1 MKRSLVVT
9 LALFVAANFSYGQ
22 KDPVLMTVG
31 ENDVTKSEFEQI
43 FFKNYKKESVSKEDL
58 DEYMVLYK
66 KFKLK
71 VTEAEHL
78 GLDTV
83 QKFTKELNGYRNQ
96 LARPYLVDNEKF
108 DVLIKEAYDRS
119 LKEVRASH
127 IMVKLSQDA
136 RPQDTLVAY
145 KRALDIKKRLND
157 GLDFAEL
164 AKGKNGSDDPSAQ
177 QNGGDLGYFTVFS
190 MVYPFETA
198 CYTMKIGEISN
209 PVRSRYGYHII
220 KKTDERDARGEIKCA
235 HIMIKLEQGNEKLN
249 QASKEKSEEIY
260 KLVSSGANFEEL
272 AKRYSD
278 DKKSGAN
285 GGVLPWFGTGRMVKE
300 FEDAAFELNNDGD
313 ITKPIKTAYGWH
325 IIKRIEIKKPNNFED
340 SKTYLKNKIQKDS
353 RANQTKSSFIIK
365 LKKEYGYKDYS
376 SKLFSTFYTEV
387 DSTVFLGGWNKV
399 NVSNTSKVLF
409 KLDGKKYTLG
419 EFASFI
425 ESKQRKEQ
433 SSSVNLYIDT
443 KYKNYVNQKILAL
456 ENENLESKYPKFK
469 ALLKEYRDGILL
481 FELMDDKVW
490 SKAVKD
496 TTGLKEYY
504 ENNKDQFVWD
514 ERADAEIYACSNEK
528 NAKQVKALL
537 DENEI
542 SEKVMSMVNEGTQL
556 NVQLDKGLYE
566 YKQKEILAGLEKG
579 VSGIIE
585 KEGTYYVVRIN
596 EVKEK
601 STKELDEAKGL
612 ITSKYQEYLEST
624 WLKELEGK
632 YPIKV
637 NEKILYSIKK

>member
-249 QASKEKSEEIY
+249 QASKEKSEEI
-260 KLVSSGANFEEL
+260 
-272 AKRYSD
+272 
-278 DKKSGAN
+278 
-285 GGVLPWFGTGRMVKE
+285 
-300 FEDAAFELNNDGD
+300 
-313 ITKPIKTAYGWH
+313 
-325 IIKRIEIKKPNNFED
+325 
-340 SKTYLKNKIQKDS
+340 
-353 RANQTKSSFIIK
+353 
-365 LKKEYGYKDYS
+365 
-376 SKLFSTFYTEV
+376 
-387 DSTVFLGGWNKV
+387 
-399 NVSNTSKVLF
+399 
-409 KLDGKKYTLG
+409 
-419 EFASFI
+419 
-425 ESKQRKEQ
+425 
-433 SSSVNLYIDT
+433 
-443 KYKNYVNQKILAL
+443 
-456 ENENLESKYPKFK
+456 
-469 ALLKEYRDGILL
+469 
-481 FELMDDKVW
+481 
-490 SKAVKD
+490 
-496 TTGLKEYY
+496 
-504 ENNKDQFVWD
+504 
-514 ERADAEIYACSNEK
+514 
-528 NAKQVKALL
+528 
-537 DENEI
+537 
-542 SEKVMSMVNEGTQL
+542 
-556 NVQLDKGLYE
+556 
-566 YKQKEILAGLEKG
+566 
-579 VSGIIE
+579 
-585 KEGTYYVVRIN
+585 
-596 EVKEK
+596 
-601 STKELDEAKGL
+601 
-612 ITSKYQEYLEST
+612 
-624 WLKELEGK
+624 
-632 YPIKV
+632 
-637 NEKILYSIKK
+637 